1 MPYKRKYKKKRS
13 YKGSRGIATLALRM
27 ALQNKKA
34 VEVKSAAA
42 SHSGLV
48 SNTGVVTLISGISE
62 GTDYDDRV
70 GKKITLKSV
79 QIKGFMANNDATLG
93 DTTVIR
99 LMIVRDNSF
108 SGTAPAIADVLLNS
122 NAYSLRNPRPDLLRK
137 YTVLYD
143 TFRANDRDNPHNVFG
158 KYRKLNSQ
166 AIFDGATVADA
177 NKGALYVIMISNR
190 STDIPTVA
198 WQSMVKFIDE

>member
-1 MPYKRKYKKKRS
+1 MPYKRKYKKRK
-13 YKGSRGIATLALRM
+13 YKGAKAMASLALKM
-27 ALQNKKA
+27 ASRNRKA
-34 VEVKSAAA
+34 VEVKSTAA

-48 SNTGVVTLISGISE
+48 SNSGVVTLISGIAE

-70 GKKITLKSV
+70 GKKIVIKSV
-79 QIKGFMANNDATLG
+79 QIKGFMANKDSTLG
-93 DTTVIR
+93 ATTVIR

-108 SGTAPAIADVLLNS
+108 SGTAPAISDLLLNS

-143 TFRANDRDNPHNVFG
+143 TFRANDRDNPHNLFG
-158 KYRKLNSQ
+158 KYRRLNQQ
-166 AIFDGATVADA
+166 AIFDGASVSSVS
-177 NKGALYVIMISNR
+177 KGSLYVVMLSNR
-190 STDIPTVA
+190 ATDIPTVS

>member
-13 YKGSRGIATLALRM
+13 YKGAKAMASLALKM
-27 ALQNKKA
+27 ASRNRKA
-34 VEVKSAAA
+34 VEVKSTAA

-48 SNTGVVTLISGISE
+48 SNSGVVTLISGIAE
-62 GTDYDDRV
+62 GTDYDDRI
-70 GKKITLKSV
+70 GKKIVIKSV
-79 QIKGFMANNDATLG
+79 QIKGFMANNDSTLG

-108 SGTAPAIADVLLNS
+108 AGTAPAISDLLLNS

-143 TFRANDRDNPHNVFG
+143 TFRANDRDNPSNVFG
-158 KYRKLNSQ
+158 KYRKLNQQ
-166 AIFDGATVADA
+166 AIFDGASISSVS
-177 NKGALYVIMISNR
+177 KGSLYVVMLSNR